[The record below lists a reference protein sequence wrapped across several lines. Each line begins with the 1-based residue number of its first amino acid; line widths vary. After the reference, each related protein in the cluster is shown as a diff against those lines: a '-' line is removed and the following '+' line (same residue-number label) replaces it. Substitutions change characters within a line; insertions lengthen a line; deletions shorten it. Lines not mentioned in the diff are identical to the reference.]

1 MRAKIVPDLPDA
13 GLSIGFVVSAFWRDW
28 LFLQAGV
35 QLDEFLGFAKDRTQI
50 PFLESPK
57 VVKIRP
63 IAESLQ

>member
-1 MRAKIVPDLPDA
+1 MLPKLPCA
-13 GLSIGFVVSAFWRDW
+13 GLSIGFFVSAFRRDW
-28 LFLQAGV
+28 SFGQAGV
-35 QLDEFLGFAKDRTQI
+35 LLDEFLGFAKDRTQI